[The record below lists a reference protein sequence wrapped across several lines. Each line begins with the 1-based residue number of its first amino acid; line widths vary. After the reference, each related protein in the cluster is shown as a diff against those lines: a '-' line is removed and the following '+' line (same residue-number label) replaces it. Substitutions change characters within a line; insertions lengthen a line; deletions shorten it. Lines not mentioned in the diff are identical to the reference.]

1 MRTRITPNTDTF
13 RAVKWK
19 NGLIFGT
26 VWKWTSFF
34 HIINPVD
41 CASSNTKTVL
51 TQNLIRVTIWKFKNA
66 TNSNSMFLQRV
77 TYLKIICSRLEIKAL
92 DFMLQLGP
100 NALKVNEKDT
110 KSKSI
115 NVVLVCSLLF
125 ENKFRT
131 VFRKSIYSFYF

>member
-1 MRTRITPNTDTF
+1 
-13 RAVKWK
+13 
-19 NGLIFGT
+19 
-26 VWKWTSFF
+26 
-34 HIINPVD
+34 
-41 CASSNTKTVL
+41 
-51 TQNLIRVTIWKFKNA
+51 
-66 TNSNSMFLQRV
+66 MFLQRV
-77 TYLKIICSRLEIKAL
+77 TYLKIICLRLEIKAL
-92 DFMLQLGP
+92 DFMLQLGL